1 MKTERRWMTSMI
13 ATATEVQ
20 AVMPWARGERRR
32 PESMKTATPRPAA
45 APRRPALAAR

>member
-1 MKTERRWMTSMI
+1 MKTERRWMKSMI

-20 AVMPWARGERRR
+20 TVMPWTRGERRR
-32 PESMKTATPRPAA
+32 PEPMKTAAPRPAA